1 MPFVQSANA
10 NIYYEVHGAGPA
22 IVFAHGAG
30 GNAASWWQQVPHFV
44 RGNRIIT
51 FDHRTFGRSTCA
63 PEDFRAKN
71 FARDVLAILD
81 AEGIDRAALVC
92 QSMGGWAGSRLAV
105 EHAERVRALVMSH
118 TPGCFSNPQ
127 IAQLRDAAPPREAP
141 AESFAHWAVGAEF
154 PRRKPAESYLYTQ
167 IAGLNVSFDR
177 ALLTRLRE
185 NAALIDTSSLGDYR
199 VPTLFITTDKDRIFS
214 PELIRTTANAVPGA
228 EFLKLGDAGHS
239 SYFEIP
245 EAFNQVVEDFL
256 ARN

>member
-1 MPFVQSANA
+1 MPFVQSVNA
-10 NIYYEVHGAGPA
+10 NIYYEAHGSGPA

-44 RGNRIIT
+44 RDHRVIT

-63 PEDFRAKN
+63 PEAFRPEH
-71 FARDVLAILD
+71 FASDVLAILD
-81 AEGIDRAALVC
+81 AEGIGQAALVC

-105 EHAERVRALVMSH
+105 EHPDRVRALVMSH

-127 IAQLRDAAPPREAP
+127 IAQLRDSAPPREAP
-141 AESFAHWAVGAEF
+141 SESFAHWAVGAEF

-185 NAALIDTSSLGDYR
+185 SAALIDTASLGDYR
-199 VPTLFITTDKDRIFS
+199 VPTLFITAEKDRIFS

-228 EFLKLGDAGHS
+228 EFLNLGDAGHS
-239 SYFEIP
+239 SYFETP

-256 ARN
+256 AGG